1 MFDAGKAAGVTGV
14 HRTKQDDGPK
24 VNDPRLLPDEFLQRT
39 AKVNPWRVTSTC
51 VLSKVEGDQ
60 PWPPPTLYLL
70 IFESHSP
77 FQRE

>member
-39 AKVNPWRVTSTC
+39 AKVNPWRVTSKHVC
-51 VLSKVEGDQ
+51 APKG
-60 PWPPPTLYLL
+60 
-70 IFESHSP
+70 
-77 FQRE
+77 